1 MCCDC
6 WDQGAGNSGKSPQ
19 RYEHKLELS
28 RCLSGG
34 EKGSRPR
41 EQRCR
46 GKELPGARGVR
57 QEDFVEP
64 GYEGKGGKLQGPLRF
79 LSKGRNL

>member
-1 MCCDC
+1 M
-6 WDQGAGNSGKSPQ
+6 
-19 RYEHKLELS
+19 
-28 RCLSGG
+28 SGG